1 MTFSLNTDPLFIFL
15 MQTQPFTRSHFIIL
29 APSKN
34 LYLLDKTA
42 TKKKERKKHRKI
54 PSDSHVKV
62 SILSLILIDLTRDLI
77 RIKYDWIFSNA
88 INTCE
93 KIIVKG

>member
-42 TKKKERKKHRKI
+42 TKKKERKKAQKN
-54 PSDSHVKV
+54 
-62 SILSLILIDLTRDLI
+62 SLRFTCQGFHLEPD
-77 RIKYDWIFSNA
+77 
-88 INTCE
+88 INRPDQRFDQN
-93 KIIVKG
+93 